1 MTTTPKP
8 TRAPRRAPGWRF
20 LHLADYAL
28 NDSLAGV
35 RLAKKLHYGWIDLNF
50 HVTRDGVIVCTHW
63 SQPLRHGWRD
73 PMGQLARDARV
84 WQMTWEEVER
94 LRHGKR
100 RIYRADQILAYA
112 TALGVGVEFEVKPSP
127 LFEDART
134 WRGLRL
140 LVDEHHVRIVV
151 KAINTLGN
159 AGLYL
164 KRAHEAGFITM
175 VLPRGTRRISTTWWP
190 FLDYVRGPVRW
201 VGK

>member
-1 MTTTPKP
+1 MATKP
-8 TRAPRRAPGWRF
+8 SRAPLRAPGRRF

-35 RLAKKLHYGWIDLNF
+35 RLAKRLRYRWIDLNF
-50 HVTRDGVIVCTHW
+50 QVTRDGVIVCTHW
-63 SQPLRHGWRD
+63 SQPLKHGWRD
-73 PMGQLARDARV
+73 PEGKLDRDARV
-84 WQMTWEEVER
+84 WRMTWEEVGR
-94 LRHGKR
+94 LRHGAR
-100 RIYRADQILAYA
+100 RIYRADQILPYA
-112 TALGVGVEFEVKPSP
+112 ATLGVGVEFEVKASP

-134 WRGLRL
+134 WQGLRR
-140 LVDEHHVRIVV
+140 LVGEHHVRVVV

-164 KRAHEAGFITM
+164 KRAHEAGFTTI

-201 VGK
+201 VTRS